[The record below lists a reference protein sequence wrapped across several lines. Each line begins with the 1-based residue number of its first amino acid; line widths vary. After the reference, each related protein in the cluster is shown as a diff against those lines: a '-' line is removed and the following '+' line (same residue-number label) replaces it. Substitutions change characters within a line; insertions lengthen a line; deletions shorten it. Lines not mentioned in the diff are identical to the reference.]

1 MKINEILSEALN
13 QPYPYIREDEELDE
27 YRVVDRYDP
36 TWMIKRG
43 NHPAKHGLPIIQ
55 TPLTDYN
62 VRYSRD
68 SAELGGIHDYYLYN
82 KSNDRCI
89 GAFSI
94 EENDDLPRTIT
105 GLLAPGVRA
114 VIPHMG
120 LAPSAQ
126 RKGISTKAYSTF
138 LRGGPWVFVTEE
150 HTIGASKLW
159 DSLING
165 DIVSIYVNS
174 NGKVV
179 NKPDSDS
186 YRLLGPRN
194 RFNFK

>member
-1 MKINEILSEALN
+1 MKASEF
-13 QPYPYIREDEELDE
+13 IRESEELDE
-27 YRVVDRYDP
+27 YRVTDRYDP
-36 TWMIKRG
+36 QWMITRG

-68 SAELGGIHDYYLYN
+68 VDVHDYYLYD
-82 KSNDRCI
+82 KASDRCI

-94 EENDDLPRTIT
+94 EENDDLPRAIKR
-105 GLLAPGVRA
+105 LLAPGVQA

-120 LAPSAQ
+120 LAPNAQ
-126 RKGISTKAYSTF
+126 RKGISSQAYTTF

-159 DSLING
+159 DSLVKG
-165 DIVSIYVNS
+165 DVVSFYVNEQ
-174 NGKVV
+174 GKVV
-179 NKPDSDS
+179 AKPDDES

-194 RFNFK
+194 RFKST